1 MIQPDNNDQMR
12 GRGALRFRNLAIAAV
27 ALAVLFT
34 ASTSHRARADDPDFL
49 RLAVGF
55 YDINDNQEAVE
66 VRAEYQ
72 SDFKLWFVK
81 PFIGI
86 MGTTDAAVY
95 GYGGLLTDI
104 YFGRRWVLTPSLAVG
119 GYRNGDGKDLG
130 HVIEFRSSIELA
142 YRFDNREPQ
151 RRQSGDRDS
160 QSQLLDPPGLGRVE
174 LRDAA
179 PISLH
184 RKHYPQ
190 ARACAALHR
199 RRGLRGRC

>member
-142 YRFDNREPQ
+142 YRFDNRS
-151 RRQSGDRDS
+151 R
-160 QSQLLDPPGLGRVE
+160 LGL
-174 LRDAA
+174 
-179 PISLH
+179 SLYH
-184 RKHYPQ
+184 LSNASLSEDNQGTEILSLSYSIPLGWG
-190 ARACAALHR
+190 ASN
-199 RRGLRGRC
+199 